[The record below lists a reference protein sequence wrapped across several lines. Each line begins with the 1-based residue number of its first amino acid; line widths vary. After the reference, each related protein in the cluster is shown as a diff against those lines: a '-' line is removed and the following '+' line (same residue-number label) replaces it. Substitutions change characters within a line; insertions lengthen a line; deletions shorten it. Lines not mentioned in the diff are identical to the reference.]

1 MTSHVLATMGGTAL
15 CVLAALLAAMPVAG
29 LRWLARR
36 YGGTAVER
44 LVHIVWFALL
54 GVLVSQGLPLLWPAL
69 VPWHSVVTGI
79 SFGLV
84 WAAMR
89 PGMPVHRRRVTR
101 ID

>member
-1 MTSHVLATMGGTAL
+1 MMNHVLGAMGGTAL
-15 CVLAALLAAMPVAG
+15 CVLAALLTAMPVAG

-36 YGGTAVER
+36 YGGTAAES
-44 LVHIVWFALL
+44 LVHIVWFALI

-69 VPWHSVVTGI
+69 APWHSVVIGI

-84 WAAMR
+84 WTAMR